1 MKTNEHYVIT
11 IDLPSMTKDDVILT
25 RSNMTTIVK
34 GKRKKTLGQDLYE
47 DSSYEKAER
56 KFGDFTL
63 TFKIPEEFDRRWVS
77 YEMKS
82 GILR

>member
-47 DSSYEKAER
+47 EHNAM
-56 KFGDFTL
+56 
-63 TFKIPEEFDRRWVS
+63 I
-77 YEMKS
+77 
-82 GILR
+82 